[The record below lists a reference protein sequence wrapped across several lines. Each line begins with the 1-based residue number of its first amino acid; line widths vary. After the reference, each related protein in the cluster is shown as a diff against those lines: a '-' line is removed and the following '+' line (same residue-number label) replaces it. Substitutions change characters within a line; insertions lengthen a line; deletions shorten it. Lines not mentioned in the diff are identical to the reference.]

1 MVGTEAPARTQQ
13 AAGVKTGELLF
24 EPVNRVGGGLSMDV
38 RIDSSG
44 KYADARLAADRYRG
58 YEEILR
64 GRDVRDAVFVSSRVC
79 GYHGGQ
85 HALAAVQAVE
95 MALDLPPTPMAVG
108 LRNLGLTA
116 EMVHAEAAHLVLL
129 AGPDFSR
136 QLVGAHYPDL
146 LSMAQR
152 APAEHVELHGYPTIG
167 DIMGSLDPITG
178 RWYKDAFGV
187 ARIPYE
193 MYAIIHGKYPHPE
206 TIVPGGVGSYM
217 SHTAV
222 SKIQDYAVRL
232 LSLVD
237 PAKRIAT
244 MIIDLLDWLA
254 SVPGLSDIGVGPAN
268 FIDSGMWDD
277 PEPYD
282 HTWEGLSLR
291 SKMRWAAPGVVING
305 QLVTGDLAEVAA
317 GVEEDVS
324 HSFYDDM
331 GNAVAGA
338 PYPALRRA
346 PRPQRI
352 NWNGKYSWCTTARW
366 RGQTVET
373 GPGARLW
380 TTALRGSMPRPNPFL
395 AAQNGTVYLLLPEG
409 GQGGLKEM
417 MLEWRPPAVWN
428 AIERNRARL
437 YGIVFAALTSA
448 VQTLTVFNLQKDSR
462 HQTANEMKM
471 PKRGQ
476 HFGVGFAG
484 DGMLGHW
491 LSLDGEFISDYRIVG
506 PSTFNMGPGGPAEQ
520 AINNTPVIEANPSGQ
535 EAMVALRSFDP
546 CLNCAT
552 H

>member
-1 MVGTEAPARTQQ
+1 MVGTEALVRTQT
-13 AAGVKTGELLF
+13 ATGIKTGELFLQ
-24 EPVNRVGGGLSMDV
+24 PVNRVGGGLSMDV
-38 RIDSSG
+38 RVDSSG
-44 KYADARLAADRYRG
+44 KYADARLAADRFRG
-58 YEEILR
+58 FEEILR
-64 GRDVRDAVFVSSRVC
+64 GRDVRDAVYVSSRVC

-85 HALAAVQAVE
+85 HSIAAVQAVE
-95 MALDLPPTPMAVG
+95 MAIDVPPTPMAVG

-116 EMVHAEAAHLVLL
+116 EMIHAEAAHLVLL
-129 AGPDFSR
+129 VGPDFSR
-136 QLVGAHYPDL
+136 QLVGEHYPDL

-193 MYAIIHGKYPHPE
+193 MYALIHGKYPHPQ

-254 SVPGLSDIGVGPAN
+254 SIPGLSEIGRGPTN

-282 HTWEGLSLR
+282 HTWEGLALR

-324 HSFYDDM
+324 HSYYEDI
-331 GNAVAGA
+331 GNAVPRA

-352 NWNGKYSWCTTARW
+352 NWNGKYSWCTSARW

-448 VQTLTVFNLQKDSR
+448 VQALTVFNLQKESR
-462 HQTANEMKM
+462 HETANEMKL
-471 PKRGQ
+471 PKRGE

-484 DGMLGHW
+484 DGMLAHW
-491 LSLDGEFISDYRIVG
+491 MSLNGEFISDYRIIG
-506 PSTFNMGPGGPAEQ
+506 PSTFNIGPGGPAEQ
-520 AINNTPVIEANPSGQ
+520 AINNTPVIENPSTGQ
-535 EAMVALRSFDP
+535 EALIALRSFDP
-546 CLNCAT
+546 CLNCGT